1 LWLIDSH
8 SKCQFN
14 WKLPTMQFKWHLS
27 CSWNNC
33 YPRDEC
39 LLSCWRSLSLNR
51 LDSQSYWLWT
61 VNSYWIW
68 MVFEFEKFL
77 NLKGH
82 WLWKGAAWVWRVLLR
97 PMHNWPRHYWG
108 SNNPPLYIPLDIHH
122 LIQVEIMLWPPDP
135 TGNLAHLVQLHFLIY
150 QLYPV
155 SATLHPD
162 RLNILVILCLCLSI
176 LCHSTPKNLL
186 SQLTCL
192 IRKPC
197 LAHLSCPLSLGH
209 ICITIC
215 SHSITPF
222 VSSICSIILMSCI
235 NTTL

>member
-1 LWLIDSH
+1 
-8 SKCQFN
+8 
-14 WKLPTMQFKWHLS
+14 MQFKSHLF
-27 CSWNNC
+27 CSWNDC

-68 MVFEFEKFL
+68 MVFESEWFL

-97 PMHNWPRHYWG
+97 PMHNWPRHYWS
-108 SNNPPLYIPLDIHH
+108 SNNPPLYVYSSWHSPSYPSWNH
-122 LIQVEIMLWPPDP
+122 VVTPWPHWKSGTSGTID
-135 TGNLAHLVQLHFLIY
+135 FLIY
-150 QLYPV
+150 QLYPI

-162 RLNILVILCLCLSI
+162 RWNILVILCLCLPI
-176 LCHSTPKNLL
+176 LCHSTTKNLL

-192 IRKPC
+192 IWKPC
-197 LAHLSCPLSLGH
+197 LAHLSCPLSLVH
-209 ICITIC
+209 ICITLC

-222 VSSICSIILMSCI
+222 ACSICSIILVSCI